1 MKRSLLLVVALCLF
15 LGYRAAMKTLDDATP
30 QGAVSVVDKA
40 RTSDGRIELAKL
52 VDSPILPKERR
63 AALKE
68 ADLDGDGFLTDE
80 EFDNMPNLASA
91 WREKALEKE
100 LAEAQDEQMRKM
112 LFIAYSETQGRYYN
126 SAEAFNAAFRIAS
139 WR

>member
-112 LFIAYSETQGRYYN
+112 LFIAYSETQG
-126 SAEAFNAAFRIAS
+126 
-139 WR
+139 